1 MLDDVTIGA
10 LQSAMHGLSARQS
23 AISQDISNVNTPYYR
38 ARNVTFEGDLRR
50 AVQNGE
56 DLSGVQPT
64 TSYSQAEGNALT
76 GNNVDLDAETVA
88 SVQTEMSFELAVRA
102 AGDRFSLLSSAI
114 KGA

>member
-38 ARNVTFEGDLRR
+38 ARNVTFEGNLR
-50 AVQNGE
+50 AALANGE
-56 DLSGVQPT
+56 DPMSVTPQ
-64 TSYSQAEGNALT
+64 TSFSQAEGGLT

-88 SVQTEMSFELAVRA
+88 SVQTEMSFQLALRA
-102 AGDRFSLLSSAI
+102 TGDRFNLLTTAI

>member
-10 LQSAMHGLSARQS
+10 LQSAMHGLSARQA

-50 AVQNGE
+50 ALANGE
-56 DLSGVQPT
+56 DPSTVTPNIG
-64 TSYSQAEGNALT
+64 YSQAEGGLT
-76 GNNVDLDAETVA
+76 GNNVNLDAETVA
-88 SVQTEMSFELAVRA
+88 SVQTELSFQLALRA
-102 AGDRFSLLSSAI
+102 TGDRFSLISTAI

>member
-1 MLDDVTIGA
+1 MLDDITISA

-50 AVQNGE
+50 ALANG
-56 DLSGVQPT
+56 DDPLSVNPT
-64 TSYSQAEGNALT
+64 TQYSQAEGGLT
-76 GNNVDLDAETVA
+76 GNNVDLDAETIA
-88 SVQTEMSFELAVRA
+88 SVQTQLSFQLALRA
-102 AGDRFSLLSSAI
+102 TGDRFTLISTAI